1 MDAAGVVCMRHVP
14 DDRPACSGM
23 PAGATSGAVVSGV
36 AAGTGFSG
44 AGRGDAEDPGVPHYA
59 ELHCL
64 SDFTFLRGAS
74 SAAQLF
80 ARARAC
86 GYEALAITDECS
98 LAGIVRA
105 FEASRDTGVPL
116 VIGSEF
122 RLTDGTR
129 FVLLVENQ
137 QGYENLCAL
146 ITTGRRAASKGR
158 YVLSRT
164 DVERASRDGLLCLWL
179 PDEHP
184 DGKAADAGA
193 SGVDAGNAQAG
204 APAPNDGWATDN
216 GVPAAEDKALATAAA
231 GDLAAA
237 LVAGK
242 TSTMPVMDA
251 GMHPLL
257 ERAGW
262 VRQTFLHAWLAV
274 ELHRDR
280 DDARVLAER
289 LALAE
294 MTALTPVACGDVHMD
309 VKRRRVLQDTLT
321 ALRHR
326 VPLAQ
331 AGGLLFSN
339 GERHLRRREVLASVY
354 PLALLAE
361 TLAIARRCTF
371 RLDQLRYGYPQELVP
386 AGHTPTT
393 WLRKLSEDGMR
404 WRWPQGVPSRVQQQV
419 DHELALIADLGYEP
433 YFLTVHDIVRFARG
447 RGILCQGRGSAANSA
462 VCFVL
467 GIVEV
472 DPSRMQ
478 MLVERFISRERNEPP
493 DIDVDF
499 EHERREEV
507 FQYIYRKY
515 GRHRAALTANV
526 ICYRGRSAARDAA
539 RALGLPAEQIT
550 AISACFGRGGYGVDV
565 TLRLQEA
572 GFDPASPLMQRLL
585 HLVEALRDHPRHL
598 SQHVGGFV
606 MSDGPLARL
615 VPTENAAMPERTIIQ
630 WNKDDLDVLGMLKV
644 DCLAL
649 GMLSCVR
656 RALDLLARH
665 RGRYL
670 TPATIPPDDEATY
683 DMISRADT
691 VGVFQVESRAQMSM
705 LPRLKPRCF
714 YDLVVQVAIVRPGPI
729 QGDMV
734 HPYLRRRQGLEP
746 VDYPSEALREVFER
760 TLGVPLFQEQVMR
773 LAIVAA
779 GYTPG
784 EADQLRRSMAA
795 WRRHGDLEIHR
806 QRLVGGMVER
816 GYSAEFAGRI
826 FEQLKGFASYGFPE
840 SHACAFALITYVS
853 SWLKCHEPAAFLC
866 ALLNAQPMGFYPAST
881 LVQDAQRHGV
891 RVLPV
896 DVLRSQWDNTL
907 EGGEVGGAQ
916 PAVRLGFRQIAGL
929 GEAAARRIMAAR
941 LTHMRSRGVPDAVV
955 SGQPCTRR
963 QIDLSRAS
971 EVPNHAASSGLA
983 PSYAGCG
990 MSPFPAAGVFFRS
1003 VADLCHR
1010 ARLDDHE
1017 ASLLADAGALEA
1029 LAGHRHAAHWAVAG
1043 VEEPAP
1049 LWGDTVTETPVSL
1062 PVPTVVQDLVADYR
1076 TQGFSLDTHPMALLR
1091 PALRARRC
1099 ADSLTLQRCPHGRS
1113 VRAAG
1118 LVTMRQRPAT
1128 ASGVTF
1134 VTLED
1139 EGGTVNVVVWED
1151 VAVRFRKVLV
1161 GSRLLAIDGRWEVV
1175 DGVQHLIAR
1184 RLHDLSG
1191 LLGQLVTGGAR
1202 DYH

>member
-1 MDAAGVVCMRHVP
+1 
-14 DDRPACSGM
+14 M
-23 PAGATSGAVVSGV
+23 P
-36 AAGTGFSG
+36 
-44 AGRGDAEDPGVPHYA
+44 RYA

-146 ITTGRRAASKGR
+146 ITTGRRAAPKGR

-184 DGKAADAGA
+184 DGKAADAA
-193 SGVDAGNAQAG
+193 SH
-204 APAPNDGWATDN
+204 
-216 GVPAAEDKALATAAA
+216 
-231 GDLAAA
+231 
-237 LVAGK
+237 
-242 TSTMPVMDA
+242 S
-251 GMHPLL
+251 LL
-257 ERAGW
+257 ERASW
-262 VRQTFLHAWLAV
+262 IRQTFPHAWLAV

-280 DDARVLAER
+280 DDAQVLAER

-294 MTALTPVACGDVHMD
+294 MKGLTPVACGDVHMD

-354 PLALLAE
+354 PPALLAE

-419 DHELALIADLGYEP
+419 DHELTLIADLGYEP

-896 DVLRSQWDNTL
+896 DVLHSQWDNTL

-916 PAVRLGFRQIAGL
+916 PAVRLGFRQIVGL
-929 GEAAARRIMAAR
+929 GEAAARRIVTAR
-941 LTHMRSRGVPDAVV
+941 LGQMGQEGTGRTEMIVERMAQKGTVPEKAWPQKV
-955 SGQPCTRR
+955 
-963 QIDLSRAS
+963 
-971 EVPNHAASSGLA
+971 A
-983 PSYAGCG
+983 PGALRMG
-990 MSPFPAAGVFFRS
+990 FRD

-1010 ARLDDHE
+1010 AQLDERE
-1017 ASLLADAGALEA
+1017 ASLLADVGALEG

-1099 ADSLTLQRCPHGRS
+1099 ADSRTLQRCPHGRS

>member
-1 MDAAGVVCMRHVP
+1 
-14 DDRPACSGM
+14 M
-23 PAGATSGAVVSGV
+23 P
-36 AAGTGFSG
+36 
-44 AGRGDAEDPGVPHYA
+44 RYA

-184 DGKAADAGA
+184 DGKAADAA
-193 SGVDAGNAQAG
+193 S
-204 APAPNDGWATDN
+204 
-216 GVPAAEDKALATAAA
+216 
-231 GDLAAA
+231 
-237 LVAGK
+237 
-242 TSTMPVMDA
+242 
-251 GMHPLL
+251 HPLL
-257 ERAGW
+257 ERASW
-262 VRQTFLHAWLAV
+262 IRQTFPHAWLAV

-294 MTALTPVACGDVHMD
+294 MTDLTPVACGDVHMD

-354 PLALLAE
+354 PPALLAE

-404 WRWPQGVPSRVQQQV
+404 WRWPQGVPPRVQQQV

-539 RALGLPAEQIT
+539 RALGLPAEQIS

-866 ALLNAQPMGFYPAST
+866 ALLNAQPMGFYSAST

-896 DVLRSQWDNTL
+896 DVLHSQWDNTL

-916 PAVRLGFRQIAGL
+916 PAVRLGFRQIVGL
-929 GEAAARRIMAAR
+929 GEAAARRIVTAR
-941 LTHMRSRGVPDAVV
+941 LGQMGQEGTGRTEMIVERMAQKGTVPEKAWPQKV
-955 SGQPCTRR
+955 
-963 QIDLSRAS
+963 
-971 EVPNHAASSGLA
+971 A
-983 PSYAGCG
+983 PGALRTG
-990 MSPFPAAGVFFRS
+990 FRDI
-1003 VADLCHR
+1003 ADLCHR
-1010 ARLDDHE
+1010 AQLDERE

-1099 ADSLTLQRCPHGRS
+1099 ADSRTLQRCPHGHS

>member
-36 AAGTGFSG
+36 AASTGFSG

-122 RLTDGTR
+122 RLTDGMR

-184 DGKAADAGA
+184 DGKAADAA
-193 SGVDAGNAQAG
+193 S
-204 APAPNDGWATDN
+204 
-216 GVPAAEDKALATAAA
+216 
-231 GDLAAA
+231 
-237 LVAGK
+237 
-242 TSTMPVMDA
+242 
-251 GMHPLL
+251 HPLL
-257 ERAGW
+257 ERASW
-262 VRQTFLHAWLAV
+262 IRQTFPHAWLAV

-294 MTALTPVACGDVHMD
+294 MTDLTPVACGDVHMD

-326 VPLAQ
+326 VPLVQ

-354 PLALLAE
+354 PPALLAE

-404 WRWPQGVPSRVQQQV
+404 WRWPQGVPPRVQQQV

-795 WRRHGDLEIHR
+795 WRRHGDLETHR

-896 DVLRSQWDNTL
+896 DVLHSQWDNTL

-929 GEAAARRIMAAR
+929 GEAAARRIVTAR
-941 LTHMRSRGVPDAVV
+941 LGQMGQEGTGRTEMIVERMAQKGTVPEKAWPQKV
-955 SGQPCTRR
+955 
-963 QIDLSRAS
+963 
-971 EVPNHAASSGLA
+971 A
-983 PSYAGCG
+983 PGALRTG
-990 MSPFPAAGVFFRS
+990 FRD

-1010 ARLDDHE
+1010 AQLDERE
-1017 ASLLADAGALEA
+1017 ATLLADAGALEA

-1099 ADSLTLQRCPHGRS
+1099 ADSRTLQRCPHGRS

-1151 VAVRFRKVLV
+1151 VAMRFRKVLV

>member
-1 MDAAGVVCMRHVP
+1 MRHVP
-14 DDRPACSGM
+14 DDRLARSGM
-23 PAGATSGAVVSGV
+23 PVGPSPGAVVSGV
-36 AAGTGFSG
+36 AAGTGFFG
-44 AGRGDAEDPGVPHYA
+44 AGRDDADDPGVPQYA

-184 DGKAADAGA
+184 DGKAADAA
-193 SGVDAGNAQAG
+193 S
-204 APAPNDGWATDN
+204 
-216 GVPAAEDKALATAAA
+216 
-231 GDLAAA
+231 
-237 LVAGK
+237 
-242 TSTMPVMDA
+242 
-251 GMHPLL
+251 HPLL
-257 ERAGW
+257 ERASW
-262 VRQTFLHAWLAV
+262 IRQTFPHAWLAV

-294 MTALTPVACGDVHMD
+294 MTDLTPVACGDVHMD

-354 PLALLAE
+354 PPALLAE

-404 WRWPQGVPSRVQQQV
+404 WRWPQGVPPRVQQQV

-478 MLVERFISRERNEPP
+478 MLVERFISRERNESP

-539 RALGLPAEQIT
+539 RALGLPAEQIS

-615 VPTENAAMPERTIIQ
+615 VPTENAAMSERTIIQ

-795 WRRHGDLEIHR
+795 WRRHGDLETHR

-896 DVLRSQWDNTL
+896 DVLHSQWDNTL

-929 GEAAARRIMAAR
+929 GEAAARRIVTAR
-941 LTHMRSRGVPDAVV
+941 LGQMGQEGTGRTEMIVERMAQKGTVPEKAWPQKV
-955 SGQPCTRR
+955 
-963 QIDLSRAS
+963 
-971 EVPNHAASSGLA
+971 A
-983 PSYAGCG
+983 PGALRTG
-990 MSPFPAAGVFFRS
+990 FRD

-1010 ARLDDHE
+1010 AQLDERE
-1017 ASLLADAGALEA
+1017 ATLLADAGALEA

-1076 TQGFSLDTHPMALLR
+1076 TQGFSLGTHPMALLR

>member
-1 MDAAGVVCMRHVP
+1 
-14 DDRPACSGM
+14 M
-23 PAGATSGAVVSGV
+23 PVGATPGAVVSGV
-36 AAGTGFSG
+36 AAGTGFFG
-44 AGRGDAEDPGVPHYA
+44 AGRDDADDPGVPQYA

-105 FEASRDTGVPL
+105 FGASRDTGVPL

-251 GMHPLL
+251 GMHSLL

-262 VRQTFLHAWLAV
+262 IRQTFLHAWLAV

-354 PLALLAE
+354 PPALLAE

-404 WRWPQGVPSRVQQQV
+404 WRWPQGVPPRVQQQV

-714 YDLVVQVAIVRPGPI
+714 YDLVIQVAIVRPGPI

-746 VDYPSEALREVFER
+746 VEYPSEALREVFER
-760 TLGVPLFQEQVMR
+760 TLGVPLFQEQAMR

-795 WRRHGDLEIHR
+795 WRRHGDLEHHR
-806 QRLVGGMVER
+806 QRLIGGMQQR

-840 SHACAFALITYVS
+840 SHACAFAMLSYVS

-866 ALLNAQPMGFYPAST
+866 ALLNAQPMGFYSAST
-881 LVQDAQRHGV
+881 LIQDARRHGV
-891 RVLPV
+891 QVLPV
-896 DVLRSQWDNTL
+896 DVLKSDWDNTL

-929 GEAAARRIMAAR
+929 GELAARRIVKAR
-941 LTHMRSRGVPDAVV
+941 LGQMGGMGQEGTSSQTEMMLEARAHKSLVQGGACKETAPEKAWPPRGA
-955 SGQPCTRR
+955 R
-963 QIDLSRAS
+963 QVLRTGFQD
-971 EVPNHAASSGLA
+971 
-983 PSYAGCG
+983 
-990 MSPFPAAGVFFRS
+990 

-1010 ARLDDHE
+1010 TQLDERD
-1017 ASLLADAGALEA
+1017 AALLADAGALA
-1029 LAGHRHAAHWAVAG
+1029 PLTPHRHAAHWAVAG
-1043 VEEPAP
+1043 VEAPVP
-1049 LWGDTVTETPVSL
+1049 LWGHAVTETPVSL
-1062 PVPTVVQDLVADYR
+1062 PVPDIVQELVADYR
-1076 TQGFSLDTHPMALLR
+1076 TQGFSLAAHPMALLR

-1099 ADSLTLQRCPHGRS
+1099 TDSLTLQRSPHGRP

-1128 ASGVTF
+1128 SSGVTF

-1139 EGGTVNVVVWED
+1139 ESGTVNVVIWAD
-1151 VAVRFRKVLV
+1151 VALRYRRVLV

-1184 RLHDLSG
+1184 RLHDMSG
-1191 LLGQLVTGGAR
+1191 LLGRLVTGASR

>member
-1 MDAAGVVCMRHVP
+1 MRHVP

-36 AAGTGFSG
+36 AAGTGFFG
-44 AGRGDAEDPGVPHYA
+44 AGRDDADDPGVPQYA

-122 RLTDGTR
+122 RLTDGMR

-146 ITTGRRAASKGR
+146 ITTGRRAAPKGR
-158 YVLSRT
+158 YVLSRM

-242 TSTMPVMDA
+242 TSTMLVMDA

-262 VRQTFLHAWLAV
+262 IRQTFLHAWLAV

-294 MTALTPVACGDVHMD
+294 MTDLTPVACGDVHMD

-354 PLALLAE
+354 PPALLAE

-539 RALGLPAEQIT
+539 RALGLPAEQIS

-907 EGGEVGGAQ
+907 EGGEVGGVQ

-929 GEAAARRIMAAR
+929 GEAAARRIVTAR
-941 LTHMRSRGVPDAVV
+941 LGQMGQEGTGRTEMIVERMAQKGTVPEKAWPQKV
-955 SGQPCTRR
+955 
-963 QIDLSRAS
+963 
-971 EVPNHAASSGLA
+971 A
-983 PSYAGCG
+983 PGALRTG
-990 MSPFPAAGVFFRS
+990 FRD

-1010 ARLDDHE
+1010 AQLDERE
-1017 ASLLADAGALEA
+1017 ATLLADAGALEA

-1049 LWGDTVTETPVSL
+1049 LRGDTVTETPVSL

-1076 TQGFSLDTHPMALLR
+1076 TQGFSLGTHPMALLR

>member
-14 DDRPACSGM
+14 DDRSACSGM
-23 PAGATSGAVVSGV
+23 PVGATPGAVVSGV
-36 AAGTGFSG
+36 AAGTGFFG
-44 AGRGDAEDPGVPHYA
+44 AGRDDADDPGVPQYA

-164 DVERASRDGLLCLWL
+164 DVERASCDGLLCLWL

-262 VRQTFLHAWLAV
+262 IRQTFLHAWLAV

-354 PLALLAE
+354 PPALLAE

-404 WRWPQGVPSRVQQQV
+404 WRWPQGVPSRVRQQV

-795 WRRHGDLEIHR
+795 WRRHGDLETHR

-891 RVLPV
+891 RMLPV
-896 DVLRSQWDNTL
+896 DVLHSQWDNTL

-929 GEAAARRIMAAR
+929 GEAAARRIVTAR
-941 LTHMRSRGVPDAVV
+941 LGQMGQEGTGRTEMIVERMAQKGTVPEKAWPQKV
-955 SGQPCTRR
+955 
-963 QIDLSRAS
+963 
-971 EVPNHAASSGLA
+971 A
-983 PSYAGCG
+983 PGALRTG
-990 MSPFPAAGVFFRS
+990 FRD

-1010 ARLDDHE
+1010 AQLDERE
-1017 ASLLADAGALEA
+1017 ATLLADAGALEA

-1099 ADSLTLQRCPHGRS
+1099 ADSRTLQRCPHGRS

-1151 VAVRFRKVLV
+1151 VAMRFRKVLV

>member
-1 MDAAGVVCMRHVP
+1 MRHVP
-14 DDRPACSGM
+14 DDRSACSGM
-23 PAGATSGAVVSGV
+23 PVGATPGAVVSGV

-44 AGRGDAEDPGVPHYA
+44 AGRDDADDPGVPQYA

-146 ITTGRRAASKGR
+146 ITTGRRAAPKGR

-184 DGKAADAGA
+184 DGKAADAA
-193 SGVDAGNAQAG
+193 SH
-204 APAPNDGWATDN
+204 
-216 GVPAAEDKALATAAA
+216 
-231 GDLAAA
+231 
-237 LVAGK
+237 
-242 TSTMPVMDA
+242 S
-251 GMHPLL
+251 LL
-257 ERAGW
+257 ERASW
-262 VRQTFLHAWLAV
+262 IRQTFPHAWLAV

-280 DDARVLAER
+280 DDAQVLAER

-294 MTALTPVACGDVHMD
+294 MKGLTPVACGDVHMD

-354 PLALLAE
+354 PPALLAE

-419 DHELALIADLGYEP
+419 DHELTLIADLGYEP

-615 VPTENAAMPERTIIQ
+615 VPTENAAMSERTIIQ

-896 DVLRSQWDNTL
+896 DVLHSQWDNTL

-916 PAVRLGFRQIAGL
+916 PAVRLGFRQIVGL
-929 GEAAARRIMAAR
+929 GEAAARRIVTAR
-941 LTHMRSRGVPDAVV
+941 LGQMGQEGTGRTEMIVERMAQKGTVPEKAWPQKV
-955 SGQPCTRR
+955 
-963 QIDLSRAS
+963 
-971 EVPNHAASSGLA
+971 A
-983 PSYAGCG
+983 PGALRMG
-990 MSPFPAAGVFFRS
+990 FRD

-1010 ARLDDHE
+1010 AQLDERE
-1017 ASLLADAGALEA
+1017 ASLLADVGALEG

-1099 ADSLTLQRCPHGRS
+1099 ADSRTLQRCPHGRS

-1151 VAVRFRKVLV
+1151 VAMRFRKVLV

>member
-1 MDAAGVVCMRHVP
+1 MRHVP
-14 DDRPACSGM
+14 DDRSACSGM
-23 PAGATSGAVVSGV
+23 PVGATPGAVVSGV
-36 AAGTGFSG
+36 AAGTGFFG
-44 AGRGDAEDPGVPHYA
+44 AGRDDADDPGVPQYA

-164 DVERASRDGLLCLWL
+164 DVERASCDGLLCLWL

-184 DGKAADAGA
+184 DGKAADAA
-193 SGVDAGNAQAG
+193 SH
-204 APAPNDGWATDN
+204 
-216 GVPAAEDKALATAAA
+216 
-231 GDLAAA
+231 
-237 LVAGK
+237 
-242 TSTMPVMDA
+242 S
-251 GMHPLL
+251 LL

-262 VRQTFLHAWLAV
+262 IRQTFLHAWLAV

-354 PLALLAE
+354 PPALLTE

-539 RALGLPAEQIT
+539 RALGLPAEQIS

-615 VPTENAAMPERTIIQ
+615 VPTENAAMSERTIIQ

-795 WRRHGDLEIHR
+795 WRRHGDLETHR

-866 ALLNAQPMGFYPAST
+866 ALLNAQPMGFYSAST

-896 DVLRSQWDNTL
+896 DVLHSQWDNTL

-929 GEAAARRIMAAR
+929 GEAAARRIVTAR
-941 LTHMRSRGVPDAVV
+941 LGQMGQEGTGRTEMIVERMAQKGTVPEKAWPQKV
-955 SGQPCTRR
+955 
-963 QIDLSRAS
+963 
-971 EVPNHAASSGLA
+971 A
-983 PSYAGCG
+983 PGALRTG
-990 MSPFPAAGVFFRS
+990 FRDI
-1003 VADLCHR
+1003 ADLCHR
-1010 ARLDDHE
+1010 AQLDERE

-1099 ADSLTLQRCPHGRS
+1099 ADSRTLQRCPHGHS

>member
-1 MDAAGVVCMRHVP
+1 MRHVP
-14 DDRPACSGM
+14 DDRLARSGM
-23 PAGATSGAVVSGV
+23 PVGPTPAAVVSGV

-44 AGRGDAEDPGVPHYA
+44 AVRGDAEDPDMPRYA

-122 RLTDGTR
+122 RLTDGMR

-146 ITTGRRAASKGR
+146 ITTGRRAAPKGR

-184 DGKAADAGA
+184 DGKAADAA
-193 SGVDAGNAQAG
+193 SH
-204 APAPNDGWATDN
+204 
-216 GVPAAEDKALATAAA
+216 
-231 GDLAAA
+231 
-237 LVAGK
+237 
-242 TSTMPVMDA
+242 S
-251 GMHPLL
+251 LL
-257 ERAGW
+257 ERASW
-262 VRQTFLHAWLAV
+262 IRQTFPHAWLAV

-294 MTALTPVACGDVHMD
+294 MTDLTPVACGDVHMD

-354 PLALLAE
+354 PPALLAE

-539 RALGLPAEQIT
+539 RALGLPAEQIS

-907 EGGEVGGAQ
+907 EGGEVGGVQ

-929 GEAAARRIMAAR
+929 GEAAARRIVTAR
-941 LTHMRSRGVPDAVV
+941 LGQMGQEGTGRTEMIVERMAQKGTVPEKAWPQKV
-955 SGQPCTRR
+955 
-963 QIDLSRAS
+963 
-971 EVPNHAASSGLA
+971 A
-983 PSYAGCG
+983 PGALRTG
-990 MSPFPAAGVFFRS
+990 FRD

-1010 ARLDDHE
+1010 AQLDERE
-1017 ASLLADAGALEA
+1017 ATLLADAGALEA

-1076 TQGFSLDTHPMALLR
+1076 TQGFSLGTHPMALLR

>member
-1 MDAAGVVCMRHVP
+1 MRHVP
-14 DDRPACSGM
+14 DDRLARSGM
-23 PAGATSGAVVSGV
+23 PVGPTPGAVVSGV

-44 AGRGDAEDPGVPHYA
+44 AVRGDAEDPGMPRYA

-184 DGKAADAGA
+184 DGKAADAA
-193 SGVDAGNAQAG
+193 S
-204 APAPNDGWATDN
+204 
-216 GVPAAEDKALATAAA
+216 
-231 GDLAAA
+231 
-237 LVAGK
+237 
-242 TSTMPVMDA
+242 
-251 GMHPLL
+251 HPLL
-257 ERAGW
+257 ERASW
-262 VRQTFLHAWLAV
+262 IRQTFPHAWLAV

-294 MTALTPVACGDVHMD
+294 MTDLTPVACGDVHMD

-354 PLALLAE
+354 PPALLAE

-404 WRWPQGVPSRVQQQV
+404 WRWPQGVPPRVQQQV

-539 RALGLPAEQIT
+539 RALGLPAEQIS

-866 ALLNAQPMGFYPAST
+866 ALLNAQPMGFYSAST

-896 DVLRSQWDNTL
+896 DVLHSQWDNTL

-916 PAVRLGFRQIAGL
+916 PAVRLGFRQIVGL
-929 GEAAARRIMAAR
+929 GEAAARRIVTAR
-941 LTHMRSRGVPDAVV
+941 LGQMGQEGTGRTEMIVERMAQKGTVPEKAWPQKV
-955 SGQPCTRR
+955 
-963 QIDLSRAS
+963 
-971 EVPNHAASSGLA
+971 A
-983 PSYAGCG
+983 PGALRTG
-990 MSPFPAAGVFFRS
+990 FRDI
-1003 VADLCHR
+1003 ADLCHR
-1010 ARLDDHE
+1010 AQLDERE

-1099 ADSLTLQRCPHGRS
+1099 ADSRTLQRCPHGHS

>member
-1 MDAAGVVCMRHVP
+1 
-14 DDRPACSGM
+14 M
-23 PAGATSGAVVSGV
+23 P
-36 AAGTGFSG
+36 
-44 AGRGDAEDPGVPHYA
+44 RYA

-105 FEASRDTGVPL
+105 FEASRGTGVPL

-122 RLTDGTR
+122 RLTDGMR

-184 DGKAADAGA
+184 DGKAADAA
-193 SGVDAGNAQAG
+193 S
-204 APAPNDGWATDN
+204 
-216 GVPAAEDKALATAAA
+216 
-231 GDLAAA
+231 
-237 LVAGK
+237 
-242 TSTMPVMDA
+242 
-251 GMHPLL
+251 HPLL
-257 ERAGW
+257 ERASW
-262 VRQTFLHAWLAV
+262 IRQTFPHAWLAV

-280 DDARVLAER
+280 DDARVLVER

-294 MTALTPVACGDVHMD
+294 MTDLTPVACGDVHMD

-339 GERHLRRREVLASVY
+339 GERHLRRREALASVY
-354 PLALLAE
+354 PPALLAE

-404 WRWPQGVPSRVQQQV
+404 WRWPQGVPPRVQQQV

-572 GFDPASPLMQRLL
+572 GFDPASPLMRRLL

-866 ALLNAQPMGFYPAST
+866 ALLNAQPMGFYSAST
-881 LVQDAQRHGV
+881 LVQDAQRHGM

-896 DVLRSQWDNTL
+896 DVLHSQWDNTL

-916 PAVRLGFRQIAGL
+916 PAVRLGFRQIVGL
-929 GEAAARRIMAAR
+929 GEAAARRIVTAR
-941 LTHMRSRGVPDAVV
+941 LGQMGQEGTGRTEMIVERMAQKGTVPEKAWPQKV
-955 SGQPCTRR
+955 
-963 QIDLSRAS
+963 
-971 EVPNHAASSGLA
+971 A
-983 PSYAGCG
+983 PGALRMG
-990 MSPFPAAGVFFRS
+990 FRD

-1010 ARLDDHE
+1010 AQLDERE
-1017 ASLLADAGALEA
+1017 ASLLADAGALEG

>member
-1 MDAAGVVCMRHVP
+1 MRHVP
-14 DDRPACSGM
+14 DDRLARSGM
-23 PAGATSGAVVSGV
+23 PVGPTPGAVVSGV

-44 AGRGDAEDPGVPHYA
+44 AVRGDAEDPDMPRYA

-98 LAGIVRA
+98 LAGIMRA

-262 VRQTFLHAWLAV
+262 IRQTFLHAWLAV

-354 PLALLAE
+354 PPALLAE

-404 WRWPQGVPSRVQQQV
+404 WRWPQGVPSRVRQQV

-795 WRRHGDLEIHR
+795 WRRHGDLETHR

-866 ALLNAQPMGFYPAST
+866 ALLNAQPMGFYSAST

-896 DVLRSQWDNTL
+896 DVLHSQWDNTL

-929 GEAAARRIMAAR
+929 GEAAARRIVTAR
-941 LTHMRSRGVPDAVV
+941 LGQMGQEGTGRTEMIVERMAQKGTVPEKAWPQKV
-955 SGQPCTRR
+955 
-963 QIDLSRAS
+963 
-971 EVPNHAASSGLA
+971 A
-983 PSYAGCG
+983 PGALRTG
-990 MSPFPAAGVFFRS
+990 FRD

-1010 ARLDDHE
+1010 AQLDERE
-1017 ASLLADAGALEA
+1017 ATLLADAGALEA

-1076 TQGFSLDTHPMALLR
+1076 TQGFSLGTHPMALLR

-1118 LVTMRQRPAT
+1118 LVTMRQRPTT

-1151 VAVRFRKVLV
+1151 VAVRFRKALV

>member
-1 MDAAGVVCMRHVP
+1 
-14 DDRPACSGM
+14 M
-23 PAGATSGAVVSGV
+23 PVGATPGAVVSGV

-44 AGRGDAEDPGVPHYA
+44 AGRDDADDPGVPQYA

-146 ITTGRRAASKGR
+146 ITTGRRAAPKGR

-184 DGKAADAGA
+184 DGKAADAA
-193 SGVDAGNAQAG
+193 S
-204 APAPNDGWATDN
+204 
-216 GVPAAEDKALATAAA
+216 
-231 GDLAAA
+231 
-237 LVAGK
+237 
-242 TSTMPVMDA
+242 
-251 GMHPLL
+251 HPLL
-257 ERAGW
+257 ERASW
-262 VRQTFLHAWLAV
+262 IRQTFPHAWLAV

-294 MTALTPVACGDVHMD
+294 MTDLTPVACGDVHMD

-354 PLALLAE
+354 PPALLAE

-419 DHELALIADLGYEP
+419 DHELTLIADLGYEP

-539 RALGLPAEQIT
+539 RALGLPAEQIS

-615 VPTENAAMPERTIIQ
+615 VPTENAAMSERTIIQ

-896 DVLRSQWDNTL
+896 DVLHSQWDNTL

-916 PAVRLGFRQIAGL
+916 PAVRLGFRQIVGL
-929 GEAAARRIMAAR
+929 GEAAARRIVTAR
-941 LTHMRSRGVPDAVV
+941 LGQMGQEGTGRTEMIVERMAQKGTVPEKAWPQKV
-955 SGQPCTRR
+955 
-963 QIDLSRAS
+963 
-971 EVPNHAASSGLA
+971 A
-983 PSYAGCG
+983 PGALRTG
-990 MSPFPAAGVFFRS
+990 FRD

-1010 ARLDDHE
+1010 AQLDERE
-1017 ASLLADAGALEA
+1017 ATLLADAGALEA

-1076 TQGFSLDTHPMALLR
+1076 TQGFSLGTHPMALLR

>member
-1 MDAAGVVCMRHVP
+1 MRHVP
-14 DDRPACSGM
+14 DDRLARSGM
-23 PAGATSGAVVSGV
+23 PVGPTPGAVVSGV

-44 AGRGDAEDPGVPHYA
+44 AVRGDAEDPDMPRYA

-86 GYEALAITDECS
+86 CYEALAITDECS

-122 RLTDGTR
+122 RLTDGMR

-184 DGKAADAGA
+184 DGKAADAA
-193 SGVDAGNAQAG
+193 S
-204 APAPNDGWATDN
+204 
-216 GVPAAEDKALATAAA
+216 
-231 GDLAAA
+231 
-237 LVAGK
+237 
-242 TSTMPVMDA
+242 
-251 GMHPLL
+251 HPLL
-257 ERAGW
+257 ERASW
-262 VRQTFLHAWLAV
+262 IRQTFPHAWLAV

-294 MTALTPVACGDVHMD
+294 MTDLTPVACGDVHMD

-354 PLALLAE
+354 PPALLAE

-404 WRWPQGVPSRVQQQV
+404 WRWPQGVPSRVRQQV

-896 DVLRSQWDNTL
+896 DVLHSQWDNTL

-916 PAVRLGFRQIAGL
+916 PAVRLGFRQIVGL
-929 GEAAARRIMAAR
+929 GEAAARRIVTAR
-941 LTHMRSRGVPDAVV
+941 LGQMGQEGTGRTEMIVERMAQKGTVPEKAWPQKV
-955 SGQPCTRR
+955 
-963 QIDLSRAS
+963 
-971 EVPNHAASSGLA
+971 A
-983 PSYAGCG
+983 PGALRTG
-990 MSPFPAAGVFFRS
+990 FRDI
-1003 VADLCHR
+1003 ADLCHR
-1010 ARLDDHE
+1010 AQLDERE

-1099 ADSLTLQRCPHGRS
+1099 ADSRTLQRCPHGHS

>member
-1 MDAAGVVCMRHVP
+1 
-14 DDRPACSGM
+14 M
-23 PAGATSGAVVSGV
+23 PVGATPGAVVSGV

-44 AGRGDAEDPGVPHYA
+44 AVRGDAEDPGIPRYA

-146 ITTGRRAASKGR
+146 ITTGRRAAPKGR

-184 DGKAADAGA
+184 DGKAADAA
-193 SGVDAGNAQAG
+193 SH
-204 APAPNDGWATDN
+204 
-216 GVPAAEDKALATAAA
+216 
-231 GDLAAA
+231 
-237 LVAGK
+237 
-242 TSTMPVMDA
+242 S
-251 GMHPLL
+251 LL
-257 ERAGW
+257 ERASW
-262 VRQTFLHAWLAV
+262 IRQTFPHAWLAV

-280 DDARVLAER
+280 DDAQVLAER

-294 MTALTPVACGDVHMD
+294 MKGLTPVACGDVHMD

-354 PLALLAE
+354 PPALLAE

-419 DHELALIADLGYEP
+419 DHELTLIADLGYEP

-539 RALGLPAEQIT
+539 RALGLPAEQIS

-896 DVLRSQWDNTL
+896 DVLHSQWDNTL
-907 EGGEVGGAQ
+907 EGGEVGGVQ

-929 GEAAARRIMAAR
+929 GEAAARRIVTAR
-941 LTHMRSRGVPDAVV
+941 LGQMGQEGTGRTEMIVERMAQKGTVPEKAWPQKV
-955 SGQPCTRR
+955 
-963 QIDLSRAS
+963 
-971 EVPNHAASSGLA
+971 A
-983 PSYAGCG
+983 PGALRMG
-990 MSPFPAAGVFFRS
+990 FRD

-1010 ARLDDHE
+1010 AQLDERE
-1017 ASLLADAGALEA
+1017 ATLLADAGALEA

-1099 ADSLTLQRCPHGRS
+1099 ADSRTLQRCPHGRS

-1151 VAVRFRKVLV
+1151 VAMRFRKVLV

>member
-1 MDAAGVVCMRHVP
+1 
-14 DDRPACSGM
+14 M
-23 PAGATSGAVVSGV
+23 P
-36 AAGTGFSG
+36 
-44 AGRGDAEDPGVPHYA
+44 RYA

-146 ITTGRRAASKGR
+146 ITTGRRAAPKGR

-184 DGKAADAGA
+184 DGKAADAA
-193 SGVDAGNAQAG
+193 SH
-204 APAPNDGWATDN
+204 
-216 GVPAAEDKALATAAA
+216 
-231 GDLAAA
+231 
-237 LVAGK
+237 
-242 TSTMPVMDA
+242 S
-251 GMHPLL
+251 LL
-257 ERAGW
+257 ERASW
-262 VRQTFLHAWLAV
+262 IRQTFPHAWLAV

-280 DDARVLAER
+280 DDAQVLAER

-294 MTALTPVACGDVHMD
+294 MKGLTPVACGDVHMD

-354 PLALLAE
+354 PPALLAE

-419 DHELALIADLGYEP
+419 DHELTLIADLGYEP

-630 WNKDDLDVLGMLKV
+630 SNKDDLDVLGMLKV

-896 DVLRSQWDNTL
+896 DVLHSQWDNTL

-916 PAVRLGFRQIAGL
+916 PAVRLGFRQIVGL
-929 GEAAARRIMAAR
+929 GEAAARRIVTAR
-941 LTHMRSRGVPDAVV
+941 LGQMGQEGTGRTEMIVERMAQKGTVPEKAWPQKV
-955 SGQPCTRR
+955 
-963 QIDLSRAS
+963 
-971 EVPNHAASSGLA
+971 A
-983 PSYAGCG
+983 PGALRMG
-990 MSPFPAAGVFFRS
+990 FRD

-1010 ARLDDHE
+1010 AQLDERE
-1017 ASLLADAGALEA
+1017 ASLLADVGALEG

-1099 ADSLTLQRCPHGRS
+1099 ADSRTLQRCPHGRS